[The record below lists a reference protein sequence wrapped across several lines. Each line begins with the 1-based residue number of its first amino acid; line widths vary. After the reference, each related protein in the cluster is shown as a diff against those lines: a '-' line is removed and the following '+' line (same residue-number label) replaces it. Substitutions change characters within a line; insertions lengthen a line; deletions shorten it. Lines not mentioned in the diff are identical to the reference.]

1 MHKDESSEFYI
12 GYQPQGP
19 AGIMRY
25 VRLRLILLAATV
37 ISVALLL
44 VYGQRRFA
52 ESFFDFGNLLDFEG
66 YVIERPVP
74 LLVVEKT
81 GAPGSLPVRRDYVLV
96 AEGKHGAESIING
109 FNGKKVRLRGTLIRR
124 DGIEMIEIAGGSV
137 QAIGSKSRSLS
148 KEGGAVGKYTL
159 TGEIVDSKCYLGV
172 MNPGQSKPHRECA
185 SLCIRGGI
193 PPLFVVRD
201 AAGRTL
207 HLWLLSA
214 DGLPVN
220 MDVLDFV
227 AEPVKISGAVEKID
241 GKLYFLIDPV
251 SISRLKMYL
260 Q

>member
-44 VYGQRRFA
+44 VYGQRPFA
-52 ESFFDFGNLLDFEG
+52 ESFFDFGNLQDFEG
-66 YVIERPVP
+66 FVIERPVP
-74 LLVVEKT
+74 LLVVEKI

-96 AEGKHGAESIING
+96 AEGKHGAESIIKG
-109 FNGKKVRLRGTLIRR
+109 FNGKKVRLRGSLIRR

-137 QAIGSKSRSLS
+137 QAIGSKAGSLS
-148 KEGGAVGKYTL
+148 KAGGAVGKYTL

-172 MNPGQSKPHRECA
+172 MNPGRSKPHRECA

-207 HLWLLSA
+207 HLWLLST

-227 AEPVKISGAVEKID
+227 AEPVEISGAVEKID
-241 GKLYFLIDPV
+241 DKLYFLIDPV
-251 SISRLKMYL
+251 SISRLKM
-260 Q
+260 